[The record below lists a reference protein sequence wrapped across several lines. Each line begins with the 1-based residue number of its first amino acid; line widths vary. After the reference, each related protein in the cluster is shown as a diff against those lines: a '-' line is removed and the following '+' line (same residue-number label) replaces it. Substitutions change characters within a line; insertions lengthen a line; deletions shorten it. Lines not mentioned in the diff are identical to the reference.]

1 MIGMKREKIKRN
13 FPDSGFGHAVIP
25 DEGFLCEETGI
36 KELDSF
42 PRSAID
48 YEVFTVLQPHDLYSF
63 SAILVR
69 MSDHRILME
78 KRSDEEVYPASLTK
92 MMTVIIAI
100 ESLCDL
106 QEKVEL
112 PVSIFH
118 KLYGENASMAGF
130 KPYERVKLIDL
141 LYGAMLPSGAECC
154 LGLVERIA
162 DSEEN
167 FVKFMNEKALEL
179 DMNDTH
185 FENVTGL
192 HDRNHYSTVKDL
204 SFLLNYALKNVLFRK
219 IFTAPRYTVQGTN
232 KHPSGMILHSTLFKN
247 LKNPDIENGK
257 ILGGKTGYTDEAG
270 LCLASLAT
278 KDEDEYIMISVG
290 ANGNHK
296 TEQYNISDALMVYNN
311 IGKNKIH
318 IRNI

>member
-1 MIGMKREKIKRN
+1 MLGMKREKRKGN
-13 FPDSGFGHAVIP
+13 FPESGFGHTVIP

-36 KELDSF
+36 KESGSF
-42 PRSAID
+42 FRPAVAD
-48 YEVFTVLQPHDLYSF
+48 EAFTVLQPRDLYSF
-63 SAILVR
+63 SAILLR

-78 KRSDEEVYPASLTK
+78 KRIGEKVYPASLTK

-100 ESLCDL
+100 ENLCDL

-118 KLYGENASMAGF
+118 KLYGENASIAGF
-130 KPYERVKLIDL
+130 RPYERVKVIDL

-154 LGLVERIA
+154 MGLVERIA

-167 FVKFMNEKALEL
+167 FVKLMNEKAVEL
-179 DMNDTH
+179 GMNTTH

-192 HDRNHYSTVKDL
+192 HDRNHYSTVEDL
-204 SFLLNYALKNVLFRK
+204 SFLLCYALKNVLFRK
-219 IFTAPRYTVQGTN
+219 IFTAPRYTIRGTN

-247 LKNPDIENGK
+247 LQSPDIENGR

-270 LCLASLAT
+270 LCLASLAG

-290 ANGNHK
+290 ADGNHK
-296 TEQYNISDALMVYNN
+296 TEQYNISDALMVYNS